1 MISRLSAKTIDQQ
14 GFHDRVWQQ
23 PRRHVRSRLALG
35 AALCVASLA
44 HAQTAPEATLKDV
57 EIKGQA
63 LLQSGSSPTTKTT
76 FDAEDIRD
84 QGISQPEQ
92 LFSRVPG
99 MRVNTYGLG
108 GVVNVI
114 SLRGFGSGA
123 HGGDLGF
130 VLDGIPL
137 NEAISH
143 SDGYADLNVV
153 IPLELQRVD
162 VVKGPS
168 SVLVGNYNRAG
179 TVFLQTR
186 KGGEY
191 QLGDITIGSFGTYD
205 AQAAGGFKV
214 GGGALNLA
222 AQAFTTKDFRPQSGF
237 DRYTLSGRY
246 TVDFEGGDVTLS
258 GRTHRSTWD
267 SASYLTQTQFQNGDP
282 YGKDP
287 RAQNDGGQKTFNTL
301 RLDLRRDLTDGI
313 KLLGFVYGTNQTYTR
328 YFSRPVNLTTWRQRE
343 EDYKRDVT
351 GFGLSLNG
359 LSQLAGLPLKWIAG
373 AEQYRETTQ
382 FEFFDGTTQRAR
394 VGVPVFRQSRSYA
407 FNSISAFA
415 EAELAVSPL
424 FRPTL
429 GVRAD
434 RYTGDCTTRGPE
446 VLAASDPQCNTPLKG
461 ISHTSPKLGV
471 RSTVAPGVD
480 LRASY
485 NEGFALANV
494 RGLYA
499 PTNNTVPTTFKQ
511 KELGATLGPWSGLTL
526 DAAVFQL
533 DSDNEI
539 REIPAGS
546 GQFFNSGRTRRTGVD
561 LSVLWAFAN
570 NWDASLA
577 YGSAEG
583 KIQANPNA
591 AIIGKKLN
599 GIPKDTATLSVNY
612 APAQGFGGFANA
624 NHAGSFF
631 YDSAGLNTLSNPG
644 YNTLDAGI
652 TWRGQAG
659 GTGIKA
665 RLAVNN
671 LTNKVYASNS
681 FQIGGVN
688 LVAPGAPRNL
698 QATVQLDFK

>member
-1 MISRLSAKTIDQQ
+1 MPLSNLISPLSARHID
-14 GFHDRVWQQ
+14 GH
-23 PRRHVRSRLALG
+23 PRRQRGFRYSVVFS
-35 AALCVASLA
+35 AALCAAAANAQVVAE
-44 HAQTAPEATLKDV
+44 TTLKSV

-76 FDAEDIRD
+76 FDADEIRELS
-84 QGISQPEQ
+84 ISQPEQ

-114 SLRGFGSGA
+114 SLRGFGGGA

-153 IPLELQRVD
+153 VPLELQRVD

-205 AQAAGGFKV
+205 LQAAGGFKL

-222 AQAFTTKDFRPQSGF
+222 AQAFTTNDFRPQSGF

-246 TVDFEGGDVTLS
+246 TMDFAGTEVSVS
-258 GRTHRSTWD
+258 GRTHRGTWD
-267 SASYLTQTQFQNGDP
+267 SASYLTQTQFQAGDP

-301 RLDLRRDLTDGI
+301 RVDVARDLTPNI
-313 KLLGFVYGTNQTYTR
+313 KLLGFAYGTNQTYTR
-328 YFSRPVNLTTWRQRE
+328 YFSRPVNATVWRQRE
-343 EDYKRDVT
+343 EDYDRDVT

-359 LSQLAGLPLKWIAG
+359 QDKLGGMPLKWTAG
-373 AEQYRETTQ
+373 LERYRESTD
-382 FEFFDGTTQRAR
+382 FNFFDGTTQRAR
-394 VGVPVFRQSRSYA
+394 VGAPVFLQSRTYA
-407 FNSISAFA
+407 FNSTSAFA

-424 FRPTL
+424 FRPTV

-434 RYTGDCTTRGPE
+434 RYTGDCAKRGPE
-446 VLAASDPQCNTPLKG
+446 VVAATDPPCNTPLKDV
-461 ISHTSPKLGV
+461 SHTSPKLGV

-485 NEGFALANV
+485 NQGFALANV
-494 RGLYA
+494 RGLYS
-499 PTNNTVPTTFKQ
+499 PTNNTVPNTFKQ
-511 KELGATLGPWSGLTL
+511 KEVGVILGPWSGLTI

-539 REIPAGS
+539 RELPAGS

-561 LSVLWAFAN
+561 LSVLWAFARD
-570 NWDASLA
+570 WDTSLA

-583 KIQANPNA
+583 KIRENPNA

-599 GIPKDTATLSVNY
+599 GIPQDTATLSVNY
-612 APAQGFGGFANA
+612 APDKGFGGFASA
-624 NHAGSFF
+624 NHVGSYF
-631 YDSAGLNTLSNPG
+631 YDSAGLNLQSQAG
-644 YNTLDAGI
+644 YNTLDAGV

-659 GTGIKA
+659 RTGVKA

-698 QATVQLDFK
+698 QATVQFEFN